1 MNYCVHIF
9 VFGKK
14 VLLLKRSKNNI
25 FFPLIWTPIIGKI
38 KEEEAP
44 DKAVIRET
52 IEETSIKLK
61 DNICFLG
68 LEKYN
73 NDNYW
78 FYSSICDDNSL
89 PNVELNHE
97 NEDFDFFDVNNL
109 PNNLWGLFEDKI
121 RILSNHFTN

>member
-9 VFGKK
+9 LFGKK

-38 KEEEAP
+38 KELEAP

-52 IEETSIKLK
+52 IEETSIEVN
-61 DNICFLG
+61 DNISFLA
-68 LEKYN
+68 LEKYK

-78 FYSSICDDNSL
+78 FYYSLLDESL
-89 PNVELNHE
+89 PNIELNHE
-97 NEDFDFFDVNNL
+97 NEDFDFFDINNL
-109 PNNLWGLFEDKI
+109 PNNLWEFFKDKI
-121 RILSNHFTN
+121 RTLSYQ

>member
-1 MNYCVHIF
+1 MNYCVNIF
-9 VFGKK
+9 LFGKK

-52 IEETSIKLK
+52 IEETSLKVK
-61 DNICFLG
+61 DNISFLA
-68 LEKYN
+68 LEKYK

-78 FYSSICDDNSL
+78 FYYSL
-89 PNVELNHE
+89 HDESFPNIELNHE
-97 NEDFDFFDVNNL
+97 NEDFDFFDINNL

-121 RILSNHFTN
+121 RILSDH

>member
-9 VFGKK
+9 LFGKK

-38 KEEEAP
+38 KEHEAP

-52 IEETSIKLK
+52 IEETSLK
-61 DNICFLG
+61 VKENISFLG
-68 LEKYN
+68 LAKYK

-78 FYSSICDDNSL
+78 IYYSLNNDCL
-89 PNVELNHE
+89 PNIELNHE
-97 NEDFDFFDVNNL
+97 NEDFDFFDINNL
-109 PNNLWGLFEDKI
+109 PNNLWGFFKNKI
-121 RILSNHFTN
+121 KSLSNHFSN

>member
-1 MNYCVHIF
+1 MNYCVDIF
-9 VFGKK
+9 LFGKK

-44 DKAVIRET
+44 EKAVIRET
-52 IEETSIKLK
+52 IEETSLKLK
-61 DNICFLG
+61 DKISFLG
-68 LEKYN
+68 IEKYK

-78 FYSSICDDNSL
+78 FYYSICDDSI
-89 PNVELNHE
+89 PNGELNHE
-97 NEDFDFFDVNNL
+97 NEDFDFFDMNNL

-121 RILSNHFTN
+121 RILSNYFTN

>member
-9 VFGKK
+9 LFDKK

-38 KEEEAP
+38 KEQEGP

-52 IEETSIKLK
+52 IEETSLKVK
-61 DNICFLG
+61 DNISFLG
-68 LEKYN
+68 LEKYK

-78 FYSSICDDNSL
+78 FYYSLNDDYM
-89 PNVELNHE
+89 PNIELNHE
-97 NEDFDFFDVNNL
+97 NEDFDFFEINDL
-109 PNNLWGLFEDKI
+109 PNNLWEVFKDKI
-121 RILSNHFTN
+121 RNLSNHFSN